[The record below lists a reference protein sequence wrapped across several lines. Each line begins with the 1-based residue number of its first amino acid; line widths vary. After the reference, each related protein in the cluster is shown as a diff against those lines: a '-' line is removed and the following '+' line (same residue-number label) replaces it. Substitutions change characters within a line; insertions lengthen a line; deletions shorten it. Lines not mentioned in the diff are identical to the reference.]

1 MSNEIHAVIIASLLG
16 GDTYDTYEVG
26 GYQNV
31 RITVEPNGVSVHTRN
46 FVTFYPMHRV
56 AEIQYY
62 KQSNK
67 TFEELTGKDWSG
79 TNSQAL

>member
-1 MSNEIHAVIIASLLG
+1 MITEIHAVVIESLLG
-16 GDTYDTYEVG
+16 DNTYDTYEVG

-31 RITVEPNGVSVHTRN
+31 RITVEPNGVSIHTRN

-62 KQSNK
+62 KRDPLK
-67 TFEELTGKDWSG
+67 E
-79 TNSQAL
+79 